1 MAATQGHTQSLHTNA
16 LDEALALPT
25 DFSARIAR
33 NTQIVLQQES
43 GTTRIIDPWGGSFY
57 VERLTAELAKKAWGH
72 IREVEELGGMAK
84 AIEASI
90 PKLRIEEAAAKT
102 QARIDAGVQSVI
114 GVNKY
119 RPRSETA
126 IDVLKV
132 DNSAV
137 RTLQIDKL
145 GRLKK
150 ERDPQKLEAALSVLT
165 NGATQGGNLL
175 ALAIDAARAKATV
188 GEISSALEKVFGRHR
203 AEIKAISGVYKREVG
218 TMSDTVERV
227 QKLVSEFE
235 TDEGRRPRILV
246 AKIGQDGHDRGQKV
260 IASAFADL
268 GFDVDIGPLFATAA
282 EAARQAV
289 ENDVHIVGV
298 SSLAAAHLTAV
309 PELKAELEKQGRGD
323 IMIVVGGVVPPQDF
337 EAVKAGGAEA
347 IFPPGTVI
355 ADAAEDL
362 IRKLNKRLGHGQKAA
377 E

>member
-1 MAATQGHTQSLHTNA
+1 
-16 LDEALALPT
+16 
-25 DFSARIAR
+25 
-33 NTQIVLQQES
+33 
-43 GTTRIIDPWGGSFY
+43 
-57 VERLTAELAKKAWGH
+57 
-72 IREVEELGGMAK
+72 
-84 AIEASI
+84 
-90 PKLRIEEAAAKT
+90 
-102 QARIDAGVQSVI
+102 
-114 GVNKY
+114 
-119 RPRSETA
+119 
-126 IDVLKV
+126 VLKV

-150 ERDPQKLEAALSVLT
+150 ERDPQKLESALTALT

-235 TDEGRRPRILV
+235 TNEGRRPRILV

-268 GFDVDIGPLFATAA
+268 GFDVDIGPLFATSA

-309 PELKAELEKQGRGD
+309 PELKAELEKQGRPD
-323 IMIVVGGVVPPQDF
+323 IMIVIGGVVPPQDYD
-337 EAVKAGGAEA
+337 AVKKAGAEA

-355 ADAAEDL
+355 AEAAEDL
-362 IRKLNKRLGHGQKAA
+362 IRKLNKRLGHGQRAA